1 MRDAGRSRP
10 AALCHAAERRPAH
23 SPPSGR
29 SSARRHSGG
38 RARGPALGSEGAGY
52 AGAARSSRA
61 AGRAVPLPARGK
73 GRGRPRTPQRTATPA
88 RPRLRAPGTGAQ
100 SSPRT
105 RPPCPHRGRQPPR
118 ESAAPPPS
126 LHLPPRAPQP
136 GAAPSTAAQPR
147 PAALTFRRRPGN
159 GVERR
164 SPPPFRHWLQR
175 RSAARGMAAAHVS
188 RGAGIRVA
196 PPRFRPRALLGAVV
210 RCGAPGCPHKVSA
223 CHANTA
229 LSVSDSVQTKQY
241 LLYAAGVSALGL
253 GFASLPCYGSTQPYL
268 RPSALLQLFWASF
281 CPQATVRFCDLVVYT
296 ETRNLAFI
304 HVILECGIY
313 SIKRAFLLN
322 ESAT

>member
-1 MRDAGRSRP
+1 MRCCGARAGTAPRPAARRAPHTHSPPGDKGTATEAQPELPFGRLTYFVNANKKRRGPLTRRAPLALGAGFSQRPQLAFGKTQRYGRTDAGPPRPVRDAGRSRP

-118 ESAAPPPS
+118 ESAAPPPG

-196 PPRFRPRALLGAVV
+196 PPRFRPRALLE
-210 RCGAPGCPHKVSA
+210 
-223 CHANTA
+223 
-229 LSVSDSVQTKQY
+229 L
-241 LLYAAGVSALGL
+241 
-253 GFASLPCYGSTQPYL
+253 
-268 RPSALLQLFWASF
+268 
-281 CPQATVRFCDLVVYT
+281 
-296 ETRNLAFI
+296 
-304 HVILECGIY
+304 
-313 SIKRAFLLN
+313 
-322 ESAT
+322 

>member
-1 MRDAGRSRP
+1 MQDFLRGRSSLSGRRRGTDGRGAPPPGAGCRQEPPRSAVSRRRAQAGPQPALGPQQRP
-10 AALCHAAERRPAH
+10 AALGRPGPRPRARLGGSGVRGRREKL
-23 SPPSGR
+23 PSRGQ
-29 SSARRHSGG
+29 G
-38 RARGPALGSEGAGY
+38 RASPRQ
-52 AGAARSSRA
+52 
-61 AGRAVPLPARGK
+61 GK

-118 ESAAPPPS
+118 ESAAPPPG

-241 LLYAAGVSALGL
+241 LVYAAGVSACQALGL
-253 GFASLPCYGSTQPYL
+253 CLTAVLRQHTALPETFC
-268 RPSALLQLFWASF
+268 PSAAILGLLLPSGHGK
-281 CPQATVRFCDLVVYT
+281 VL
-296 ETRNLAFI
+296 
-304 HVILECGIY
+304 
-313 SIKRAFLLN
+313 
-322 ESAT
+322 